1 MASSLPP
8 PPPPS
13 LSSRSVPSDAHPLA
27 AASPSETTP
36 LLSWDDAAE
45 LEAGSGSSPSL
56 ASPSLRR
63 RNSISSSGNGI
74 ASAWSA
80 LPARLRKA
88 IVALA
93 LIFVTLLGLFA
104 LLATP
109 WHEKRPPVW
118 DGSLP
123 LPSLSSGARVLSYNF
138 YLRPPPIQYAVSADY
153 KNERLA
159 LFTAHAIDKFDI
171 MAMSE
176 TFGTLTS
183 RRARLVDAA
192 AARGMPYWAHG
203 PERNW
208 WRGKFVD
215 SGLLVMSR
223 YPIIKSDTIE
233 YVVGTGPDSWAAKGI
248 LYTKIAVADAVTG
261 KTSYIHLFLSHLQA
275 TYIKNEDGD
284 DLYSEAA
291 TIRLQQFNL
300 FRSFIARTLDANSYN
315 STMDAVLMAGDF
327 NVPGAPFG
335 WEPETDSGEYLRML
349 KTLRQDNGTVVD
361 VLREAEGQQTPTWHP
376 WASVIGDEGDDREIP
391 GKRLDYIL
399 QWYKNTELEK
409 DKLMGTKLRL
419 SVNETGL
426 EPFKVEGQ
434 AFKQLSDHTG
444 VTTVLRMHKDL
455 L

>member
-1 MASSLPP
+1 MASST
-8 PPPPS
+8 
-13 LSSRSVPSDAHPLA
+13 VPSDAHPLA
-27 AASPSETTP
+27 PSSPAETTP

-45 LEAGSGSSPSL
+45 LEAGGAGGSNSSL
-56 ASPSLRR
+56 ASSSNRR
-63 RNSISSSGNGI
+63 RGSASGCSSTRTHIS
-74 ASAWSA
+74 SAWST
-80 LPARLRKA
+80 LPPRLRKTLIVLA
-88 IVALA
+88 I
-93 LIFVTLLGLFA
+93 IFGSLFGLFA

-118 DGSLP
+118 DGKSP
-123 LPSLSSGARVLSYNF
+123 LPTLPTADNGGARILAYNF

-159 LFTAHAIDKFDI
+159 LFTARAIDMFDI

-223 YPIIKSDTIE
+223 YPIVKTDTIE
-233 YVVGTGPDSWAAKGI
+233 YVVGEGPDAWAAKGI
-248 LYTKIAVADAVTG
+248 LYAQIAVADA
-261 KTSYIHLFLSHLQA
+261 KTRETSRVHLFLSHLQA

-291 TIRLQQFNL
+291 TVRLQQFNL
-300 FRSFIARTLDANSYN
+300 FRSFIARTLDSNGYN
-315 STMDAVLMAGDF
+315 STLDAVLMAGDF

-335 WEPETDSGEYLRML
+335 WEPETDSGEYLRMI

-376 WASVIGDEGDDREIP
+376 WASAIGDEGDDREVP

-399 QWYKNTELEK
+399 QWHKDTPENPELK
-409 DKLMGTKLRL
+409 RTKLRL

-444 VTTVLRMHKDL
+444 VTTVLRMHEDI
-455 L
+455 